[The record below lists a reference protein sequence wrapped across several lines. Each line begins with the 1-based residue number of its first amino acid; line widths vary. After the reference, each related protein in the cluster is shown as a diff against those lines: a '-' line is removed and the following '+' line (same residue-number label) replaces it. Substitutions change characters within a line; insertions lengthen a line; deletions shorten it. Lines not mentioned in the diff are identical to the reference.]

1 MYNIDSNIISRIMR
15 GGAPKSFSV
24 SLKQETRG
32 FLPSDKAVRKTAV
45 FYSKR
50 VISLRRLFLSTGK
63 PVVRN
68 NNKKCRSYPEKIA
81 SENIMMSKSIT
92 CLTGYFLKAAVIALS
107 IFAVA
112 VGVFYASGV
121 SACGTCC
128 FDDDCG
134 AGNECV
140 GTGGSTYCRKI
151 VPPCTS
157 ICTPGTTKC
166 ADDVYYNDCVKGSNG
181 CYTWSYPKKC
191 SGGYVCDNWIKSST
205 FGTCQ
210 PECQNECTVGQKACA
225 SGTAYK
231 YCGLNGKSCFQW
243 IAVECGAGKKCES
256 GECVASC
263 NNECTSGAKR
273 CANGKVETC
282 GNYDTDTCTEWGCAA
297 DCPSGQ
303 VCSGSGQCISTC
315 TDECSLGDKR
325 CASGGG
331 VEGCGHFDSDS
342 CLDWGGTVMCASGQ
356 TCSNGQCG
364 CTSHTKKQCDG
375 NNLYWYDSCN
385 NKQELYQDCGVSL
398 WTENYRCSADWT
410 QRERINRGC
419 SYQQCTETREW
430 VNQDNCA
437 LTNKKCDGA
446 QCVTKCTNE
455 CSTAGAKRCS
465 SGQVQTCGNYDLD
478 ECLEWGGNQN
488 CATGSVCQGDGV
500 CEHTAKPVSVD
511 LTGPSSVVC
520 QAGFTLTWTST
531 NATSCTA
538 SGAWSGVKA
547 VSGSE
552 ALGTIDAP
560 KTYTLNCTGE
570 DGSATDSVT
579 VTVSGN
585 LPTANAGQDLEI
597 YESGSTTLSG
607 SATGSDLTY
616 AWTCNG
622 GSVENAS
629 SANATFKAST
639 VTQDTY
645 YVCTLKVTNSCG
657 SGTDTM
663 NVLVKNK
670 ADIGLDATLT
680 TSTKTGCAPI
690 KKDSLTAEATLTGGN
705 ASDEITYYFDCT
717 NDGTYEKTITTTAR
731 KYTAADLCDYTATSD
746 YTAAVKT
753 TALGLTDTATAIVSA
768 IRCGGGGGSNTPS
781 VSLSGKPD
789 NGCAPLNG
797 VDLYAELS
805 TRGHDSDEYTYYFS
819 CDGDGDWDKTVTVST
834 ETYTAKDLCDYS
846 KSGTYKPYVKVVS
859 DNGEINVKDNT
870 TISVESCGST
880 QKGNVSIDKLVS
892 NLSNGTA
899 YSDSVAAAPGDVVSF
914 KIKVEASGGNL
925 KNVVLTDILP
935 NGISNAQGIAV
946 DGTRISDNLVSGIDL
961 GNIDSGDS
969 KTITFNAYVASKDN
983 FNFGQTVL
991 TNTAKATCD
1000 TNSCSDSD
1008 TATVSVS
1015 KTMVQGATTVST
1027 GFTNN
1032 PFIDSFVIPAGVAL
1046 FLIWAFKAKL
1056 IKFEEWLDQKK
1067 RNYLVYKSR
1076 KVLDLQRAKLKAQKI
1091 TDRFV

>member
-1 MYNIDSNIISRIMR
+1 MQNKI
-15 GGAPKSFSV
+15 KKT
-24 SLKQETRG
+24 LE
-32 FLPSDKAVRKTAV
+32 FL
-45 FYSKR
+45 
-50 VISLRRLFLSTGK
+50 LFLS
-63 PVVRN
+63 VVFSTFFAFALSAKAACVDKLTASIVSAGGSGQPAIASVTN
-68 NNKKCRSYPEKIA
+68 SGLCSSLVTFRSYKEFVARYNPGWLSQQILFDTTTATIA
-81 SENIMMSKSIT
+81 
-92 CLTGYFLKAAVIALS
+92 
-107 IFAVA
+107 
-112 VGVFYASGV
+112 
-121 SACGTCC
+121 
-128 FDDDCG
+128 
-134 AGNECV
+134 
-140 GTGGSTYCRKI
+140 
-151 VPPCTS
+151 
-157 ICTPGTTKC
+157 PGTTRLISVNTPGCLTQSDLYKGVGVTSFY
-166 ADDVYYNDCVKGSNG
+166 DDVPAHYANILTAAESIDTHLCTTCTND
-181 CYTWSYPKKC
+181 
-191 SGGYVCDNWIKSST
+191 
-205 FGTCQ
+205 
-210 PECQNECTVGQKACA
+210 
-225 SGTAYK
+225 
-231 YCGLNGKSCFQW
+231 
-243 IAVECGAGKKCES
+243 
-256 GECVASC
+256 
-263 NNECTSGAKR
+263 CTSGAKR
-273 CANGKVETC
+273 CSNGQVQTC
-282 GNYDTDTCTEWGCAA
+282 GNYDSDSCTEWGGDSDCPTGKTCTGNGECVSTCTNDCTSGAKRCSNGQVQTCGNYDSDTCTEWGGNTDCAV
-297 DCPSGQ
+297 G
-303 VCSGSGQCISTC
+303 
-315 TDECSLGDKR
+315 K
-325 CASGGG
+325 
-331 VEGCGHFDSDS
+331 
-342 CLDWGGTVMCASGQ
+342 
-356 TCSNGQCG
+356 TCSNGECQCA
-364 CTSHTKKQCDG
+364 SHNKKQCDG
-375 NNLYWYDSCN
+375 NDLYWYDSCN
-385 NKQELYQDCGVSL
+385 NKQELYQDCGDNQ
-398 WTENYRCSADWT
+398 WTDNYRCSADWT

-437 LTNKKCDGA
+437 LTNKKCDGG
-446 QCVTKCTNE
+446 QCVIKCTND
-455 CSTAGAKRCS
+455 CTSGAKKCT
-465 SGQVQTCGNYDLD
+465 GTGTYQTCGNYDAD

-488 CATGSVCQGDGV
+488 CIAGSVCQGDGV
-500 CEHTAKPVSVD
+500 CEHTTKPVTVD
-511 LTGPSSVVC
+511 LTGPSSIVC
-520 QAGFTLTWTST
+520 QANFTLTWTST

-538 SGAWSGVKA
+538 SGDWSGAKA
-547 VSGSE
+547 VSGSQSM
-552 ALGTIDAP
+552 GTIDAP

-570 DGSATDSVT
+570 DGSATDSVS

-645 YVCTLKVTNSCG
+645 YVCTLKVTNNCG

-670 ADIGLDATLT
+670 TDINLDATLT
-680 TSTKTGCAPI
+680 TSPKTACAPI

-717 NDGTYEKTITTTAR
+717 NDGTYEKTVTTTAR
-731 KYTAADLCDYTATSD
+731 KYTATDLCNYTATGN

-768 IRCGGGGGSNTPS
+768 IRCGGGGGSSTPS

-789 NGCAPLNG
+789 NGCAPLND
-797 VDLYAELS
+797 VDLYAELN
-805 TRGHDSDEYTYYFS
+805 TQGHDSDEYTYYFS
-819 CDGDGDWDKTVTVST
+819 CDGDGDWDKTVTVSA
-834 ETYTAKDLCDYS
+834 ENYTAKDLCDYS
-846 KSGTYKPYVKVVS
+846 KSGTYEPYVKVVS

-870 TISVESCGST
+870 TISVESCGSV
-880 QKGNVSIDKLVS
+880 KAGDISIDKLVS

-935 NGISNAQGIAV
+935 NGISNAQGITV
-946 DGTRISDNLVSGIDL
+946 DGTRISDSLVSGIDL

-1008 TATVSVS
+1008 TATVSIS
-1015 KTMVQGATTVST
+1015 KTGVEGATTVST

-1046 FLIWAFKAKL
+1046 FLIWAFKTKL

-1067 RNYLVYKSR
+1067 RNYFVYKSR

-1091 TDRFV
+1091 TDRFI